1 MKEVLAD
8 FRSLPDGAID
18 TIDDALDLQILSRE
32 DHGTSA
38 IDLASRHWLPQTTG
52 RAPKSKIFQ
61 WLAFGG
67 ERGSRRKCRTGGP
80 LPCLCPRLFPPS
92 SLYLHKYYH
101 CFTTI
106 MTQDQYYVFPTCSAE
121 QLSHPSPPTLGTI
134 GGKALSLY
142 ETSSTFNVPPG
153 FVLSVAFFQP
163 WLDGIKNTDEWK
175 AFVAVCGAGA
185 GAVTKEHCDAI
196 KAKCQ
201 KTLSLDASQEKEL
214 NRAISEA
221 FGPDANTSKNLGIV
235 AVRSSS
241 PEEDLVGL
249 SFAGGYDTTLGVT
262 SDNLQAAIIDSFAS
276 LFDHRIYLYKVQ
288 HDMPTDTPRIAIIVQ
303 RQIASDAA
311 GVGFSINPQ
320 NNCYDEI
327 TIAANFGV
335 GESVVGGIVTPDTY
349 IVGRFDPE
357 NPTIT
362 SKKVAEKSSAIW
374 LDESTG
380 GTSERPNKEPSAQA
394 LKDEQI
400 LEVAKLVAQVED
412 ARGDGNPV
420 DTEWAYCDGKL
431 YLLQARP
438 VTAYIP
444 LFPEMVTE
452 RGAEKKLYIDVMV
465 MTQGFSDPLST
476 LGLDLWSTIL
486 KRIKPTMSTDGP
498 EGLMWNI
505 HGREYMQISNILKTT
520 GGKALIDK
528 AFRTYDK
535 SLDRALSSIDLKD
548 YTPSKMP
555 EGARGTL
562 WKQLKQLWK
571 MAPKMIAGL
580 YKGGEV
586 MNEYIE
592 GTDRIIDR
600 CHSDECSKDEL
611 FADAY
616 EELMADFEE
625 VMPSVG
631 GLMSGL
637 ISRGRLHRMF
647 RKCEGAEDY
656 LISMCMDLKGNPTS
670 EMGHMMVKLAGFAEI
685 QETKSSEEFL
695 KKLEDGKSLS
705 SNFMDLYKNYLKRFG
720 CRGMREIDVATPRTY
735 ENQATLFNTLKQIDV
750 ENNQIINV
758 RQRRD
763 KAYQA
768 LLEMAQEMG
777 KEDAFKHHAEN
788 IQSLLGYREH
798 PKYMLVVM
806 IDRMRRHALNIGKEL
821 VSEDRLDH
829 IEDIFALSIAQIT
842 EAQKDPTLD
851 LRALVHSAMEPVEE
865 VAHIKSWPVMI
876 DSRGKIIRGVRDDKD
891 LEEGTLLGDPISPG
905 IVRGK
910 AKVLKSPYEKPLES
924 GEVLVARHTEP
935 SWTPLFINAAGVV
948 MEVGGPMQHGAI
960 IAREYGI
967 PCVSG
972 LENATQLIKDGDL
985 VEVDGSAGTVKF
997 VVE

>member
-1 MKEVLAD
+1 
-8 FRSLPDGAID
+8 
-18 TIDDALDLQILSRE
+18 
-32 DHGTSA
+32 
-38 IDLASRHWLPQTTG
+38 
-52 RAPKSKIFQ
+52 
-61 WLAFGG
+61 
-67 ERGSRRKCRTGGP
+67 
-80 LPCLCPRLFPPS
+80 
-92 SLYLHKYYH
+92 
-101 CFTTI
+101 

-121 QLSHPSPPTLGTI
+121 QPSHQSPPTLGTI

-142 ETSSTFNVPPG
+142 ETSATFNVPPG

-163 WLDGIKNTDEWK
+163 WLDQIINTEEWK
-175 AFVAVCGAGA
+175 TFTAACGTD
-185 GAVTKEHCDAI
+185 AVTKEHCDAI

-201 KTLSLDASQEKEL
+201 KILSLDSSQEKEL
-214 NRAISEA
+214 NKAISEA
-221 FGPDANTSKNLGIV
+221 FGPDANMTNNLGIV

-241 PEEDLVGL
+241 PEEDLLGL

-262 SDNLQAAIIDSFAS
+262 SDKLQAAIIDSFAS
-276 LFDHRIYLYKVQ
+276 LFDHRIYLYKLQ
-288 HDMPTDTPRIAIIVQ
+288 HDMPTDTPRIAIIIQ

-327 TIAANFGV
+327 TIAANFGL

-349 IVGRFDPE
+349 IVDRFDPDS
-357 NPTIT
+357 PKLL
-362 SKKVAEKSSAIW
+362 SKTVAEKSLAIW

-380 GTSERPNKEPSAQA
+380 GTIEKPNVDPTTQA
-394 LKDEQI
+394 LTEKQI
-400 LEVAKLVAQVED
+400 LDVAQLVAKVED
-412 ARGDGNPV
+412 SRDDGTPV
-420 DTEWAYCDGKL
+420 DIEWAFSDGKL

-444 LFPEMVTE
+444 LFPEMITD
-452 RGAEKKLYIDVMV
+452 RGAEKKLYVDIMV

-486 KRIKPTMSTDGP
+486 KRINPTMSTDGP

-520 GGKALIDK
+520 GGSALIDK

-535 SLDRALSSIDLKD
+535 ALDRALSSIDLKE

-555 EGARGTL
+555 EGAKGTL
-562 WKQLKQLWK
+562 WKQLKQLWR
-571 MAPKMIAGL
+571 MAPKLIAGL
-580 YKGGEV
+580 FQGGKV
-586 MNEYIE
+586 MDEYIE
-592 GTDRIIDR
+592 GTNLIIDR
-600 CHSDECSKDEL
+600 CHADKCSTDEL
-611 FADAY
+611 FAVAY
-616 EELMADFEE
+616 EDLMVDFEE

-631 GLMSGL
+631 GIMSGL

-647 RKCEGAEDY
+647 RNCEGAEDH
-656 LISMCMDLKGNPTS
+656 LISMCMDLTGNPTS
-670 EMGHMMVKLAGFAEI
+670 EMGHMMVRLAGYPEI
-685 QETKSSEEFL
+685 QDTESSEQFL
-695 KKLEDGKSLS
+695 KKLENGS
-705 SNFMDLYKNYLKRFG
+705 SFSSEFMELYNNYLKRFG

-735 ENQATLFNTLKQIDV
+735 ENQVTLFDTLKQIDV
-750 ENNQIINV
+750 ESNQIINV

-768 LLEMAQEMG
+768 LLEMAQDLG

-821 VSEDRLDH
+821 VSEDRLNRV
-829 IEDIFALSIAQIT
+829 EDIFALSIAQIT
-842 EAQKDPTLD
+842 EAQKDSKID
-851 LRALVHSAMEPVEE
+851 LRALVKFNMEPVNK

-876 DSRGKIIRGVRDDKD
+876 DSRGKIIRGVRDDSEVED
-891 LEEGTLLGDPISPG
+891 GTILGDPISPG
-905 IVRGK
+905 TVKGK
-910 AKVLKSPYEKPLES
+910 AKVLKLPYEKPLES
-924 GEVLVARHTEP
+924 GEILVARHTEP

-985 VEVDGSAGTVKF
+985 VEVDGSSGTVKVF
-997 VVE
+997 VEE

>member
-1 MKEVLAD
+1 
-8 FRSLPDGAID
+8 
-18 TIDDALDLQILSRE
+18 
-32 DHGTSA
+32 
-38 IDLASRHWLPQTTG
+38 
-52 RAPKSKIFQ
+52 
-61 WLAFGG
+61 
-67 ERGSRRKCRTGGP
+67 
-80 LPCLCPRLFPPS
+80 
-92 SLYLHKYYH
+92 
-101 CFTTI
+101 
-106 MTQDQYYVFPTCSAE
+106 MTKDQYYVFPTCSAE

-153 FVLSVAFFQP
+153 FVLSVAFFQS
-163 WLDGIKNTDEWK
+163 WLDQIKNTEEWK
-175 AFVAVCGAGA
+175 TFAAACGADN
-185 GAVTKEHCDAI
+185 VTKFTKEHCDAI

-201 KTLSLDASQEKEL
+201 KILSLDASQQQQL
-214 NRAISEA
+214 NQAISEA
-221 FGPDANTSKNLGIV
+221 FGPDANMADHFGIV

-262 SDNLQAAIIDSFAS
+262 FDKLQAAIIDSFAS

-327 TIAANFGV
+327 TIAANFGL

-349 IVGRFDPE
+349 IVDIFDSE
-357 NPTIT
+357 NPTIL
-362 SKKVAEKSSAIW
+362 SKTVSEKSTAVW
-374 LDESTG
+374 LDKSTG
-380 GTSERPNKEPSAQA
+380 GTLEKPSKDPSAQA
-394 LKDEQI
+394 LSDEQL
-400 LEVAKLVAQVED
+400 LEVAQLVTDVECS
-412 ARGDGNPV
+412 RGDGNPV
-420 DTEWAYCDGKL
+420 DTEWAFSDGKL

-444 LFPEMVTE
+444 LFPEMITE
-452 RGAEKKLYIDVMV
+452 RGAEKKLYLDIMV
-465 MTQGFSDPLST
+465 LTQGFSDPLST
-476 LGLDLWSTIL
+476 LGLDLWSTIV
-486 KRIKPTMSTDGP
+486 KRIKPQFGTDGR

-505 HGREYMQISNILKTT
+505 HGREYLQISNILKTT

-535 SLDRALSSIDLKD
+535 SLDRALNSIDLTD

-555 EGARGTL
+555 EGAKGTL
-562 WKQLKQLWK
+562 WKQLKQLWR

-580 YKGGEV
+580 FQGGKV
-586 MNEYIE
+586 MDEYIE
-592 GTDRIIDR
+592 GTNLIIDR
-600 CHSDECSKDEL
+600 CYADGFSTDEL
-611 FADAY
+611 FATAY

-625 VMPSVG
+625 VMPFIG
-631 GLMSGL
+631 GIASGL
-637 ISRGRLHRMF
+637 ISRFRLHRMF
-647 RKCEGAEDY
+647 RNCEGAEDH
-656 LISMCMDLKGNPTS
+656 LISMCMDLTGNPTS
-670 EMGHMMVKLAGFAEI
+670 EMGHMMVKLAAFPEI
-685 QETKSSEEFL
+685 QETNSSEEFL
-695 KKLEDGKSLS
+695 EKLASGSAFS
-705 SNFMDLYKNYLKRFG
+705 SDFIELYQTYLKRFG

-735 ENQATLFNTLKQIDV
+735 ENQAALFDTLKQIDA

-763 KAYQA
+763 EAYQA
-768 LLEMAQEMG
+768 LLKLAQDLG
-777 KEDAFKHHAEN
+777 KENAFKHHAEN

-806 IDRMRRHALNIGKEL
+806 IDRMRRHALKIGKDFVAEN
-821 VSEDRLDH
+821 RLDR
-829 IEDIFALSIAQIT
+829 IEDVFSLSIAQVT
-842 EAQKDPTLD
+842 EAQKSPKLD
-851 LRALVHSAMEPVEE
+851 LRELVRSNMEPVKK

-891 LEEGTLLGDPISPG
+891 VEDGTLLGDPISPG
-905 IVRGK
+905 TVKGK
-910 AKVLKSPYEKPLES
+910 AKVLMSPYEKPLES
-924 GEVLVARHTEP
+924 GEILIARHTEP

-997 VVE
+997 VVEE

>member
-1 MKEVLAD
+1 
-8 FRSLPDGAID
+8 
-18 TIDDALDLQILSRE
+18 
-32 DHGTSA
+32 
-38 IDLASRHWLPQTTG
+38 
-52 RAPKSKIFQ
+52 
-61 WLAFGG
+61 
-67 ERGSRRKCRTGGP
+67 
-80 LPCLCPRLFPPS
+80 
-92 SLYLHKYYH
+92 
-101 CFTTI
+101 

-121 QLSHPSPPTLGTI
+121 QLSHSSPPTLGTI

-142 ETSSTFNVPPG
+142 ETSATFNVPPG

-163 WLDGIKNTDEWK
+163 WLDQIINTEEWK
-175 AFVAVCGAGA
+175 AFTAACGTD
-185 GAVTKEHCDAI
+185 AVTKENCDAI

-201 KTLSLDASQEKEL
+201 KILSLGASQEKEL
-214 NRAISEA
+214 NNAISEA
-221 FGPDANTSKNLGIV
+221 FGPDANMTDHLGIV

-262 SDNLQAAIIDSFAS
+262 SDKLQAAIIDSFSS

-288 HDMPTDTPRIAIIVQ
+288 HDMPTENPRIAIIIQ

-327 TIAANFGV
+327 TIAANLGL

-349 IVGRFDPE
+349 VVDRFDPDRP
-357 NPTIT
+357 NIL
-362 SKKVAEKSSAIW
+362 SKSVAKKTSAIW
-374 LDESTG
+374 LDKTTG
-380 GTSERPNKEPSAQA
+380 GTIEKPNEDPSAQA
-394 LKDEQI
+394 LSDEQI
-400 LEVAKLVAQVED
+400 LDVAQLVAKVED
-412 ARGDGNPV
+412 SRDDGTPV
-420 DTEWAYCDGKL
+420 DTEWAFSDGTL

-444 LFPEMVTE
+444 LFPEMITD
-452 RGAEKKLYIDVMV
+452 RGAEKKLYVDIMV

-486 KRIKPTMSTDGP
+486 KRIKPTMGTDGP

-520 GGKALIDK
+520 GGSALIDK

-535 SLDRALSSIDLKD
+535 ALDRALSSINLND

-555 EGARGTL
+555 EGAKGTL
-562 WKQLKQLWK
+562 WKQLKQLWR

-580 YKGGEV
+580 FQGGKV
-586 MNEYIE
+586 MDEYIQ
-592 GTDRIIDR
+592 GTNLIIDR
-600 CHSDECSKDEL
+600 CHADQCATDEL
-611 FADAY
+611 FAVAY

-647 RKCEGAEDY
+647 RNCEGAEDH
-656 LISMCMDLKGNPTS
+656 LISMCMDLTGNPTS
-670 EMGHMMVKLAGFAEI
+670 EMGHMMVRLAGYPEI
-685 QETKSSEEFL
+685 QDTKSSEQFL
-695 KKLEDGKSLS
+695 QKLENGS
-705 SNFMDLYKNYLKRFG
+705 SFSSEFMKLYNDYLKRFG

-735 ENQATLFNTLKQIDV
+735 EDQATLFDTLKQIDAK
-750 ENNQIINV
+750 NNQIINV

-768 LLEMAQEMG
+768 LLKMAQDMG

-821 VSEDRLDH
+821 VSEDRLNRV
-829 IEDIFALSIAQIT
+829 EDIFALSIAQIT
-842 EAQKDPTLD
+842 EAQRNPKLD
-851 LRALVHSAMEPVEE
+851 LRQLVESNMEPMNK

-876 DSRGKIIRGVRDDKD
+876 DSRGKIIRGLRDDSD
-891 LEEGTLLGDPISPG
+891 VEDGTLLGDPISPG
-905 IVRGK
+905 TVKGK

-924 GEVLVARHTEP
+924 GEILVARHTEP

-985 VEVDGSAGTVKF
+985 VEVDGSAGRVKL
-997 VVE
+997 VVEE

>member
-1 MKEVLAD
+1 
-8 FRSLPDGAID
+8 
-18 TIDDALDLQILSRE
+18 
-32 DHGTSA
+32 
-38 IDLASRHWLPQTTG
+38 
-52 RAPKSKIFQ
+52 
-61 WLAFGG
+61 
-67 ERGSRRKCRTGGP
+67 
-80 LPCLCPRLFPPS
+80 
-92 SLYLHKYYH
+92 
-101 CFTTI
+101 
-106 MTQDQYYVFPTCSAE
+106 MTQYQYYVFPTCSAE

-163 WLDGIKNTDEWK
+163 WLDQIKNTEEWK
-175 AFVAVCGAGA
+175 AFKDACGTD
-185 GAVTKEHCDAI
+185 AVTKEHCDAI

-201 KTLSLDASQEKEL
+201 KILSLDASQEKEL
-214 NRAISEA
+214 NKAISEA
-221 FGPDANTSKNLGIV
+221 FGPDANTADNLGIV

-288 HDMPTDTPRIAIIVQ
+288 HNMAVDTPRIAIVIQ

-327 TIAANFGV
+327 TIAASFGL
-335 GESVVGGIVTPDTY
+335 GESVVSGIITPDTY
-349 IVGRFDPE
+349 VVDRFDLDSPK
-357 NPTIT
+357 IL
-362 SKKVAEKSSAIW
+362 SKSVAEKSAAIW
-374 LDESTG
+374 LDESSG
-380 GTSERPNKEPSAQA
+380 GTLEKANKEPSAQA
-394 LKDEQI
+394 LSDEQI
-400 LEVAKLVAQVED
+400 LEVAKLVADVED
-412 ARGDGNPV
+412 ARDDGTPV

-444 LFPEMVTE
+444 LFPEMITE
-452 RGAEKKLYIDVMV
+452 RGAEKKLYVDIMV

-476 LGLDLWSTIL
+476 LGLDLWSAIL
-486 KRIKPTMSTDGP
+486 KRLKPQFGTDGRD
-498 EGLMWNI
+498 GLMWNI
-505 HGREYMQISNILKTT
+505 HGREYLQISNILKTT
-520 GGKALIDK
+520 GGNALIDK

-548 YTPSKMP
+548 YTPSEMP
-555 EGARGTL
+555 EGAKGTL
-562 WKQLKQLWK
+562 WKQLRQLWR

-580 YKGGEV
+580 FQGGKV

-592 GTDRIIDR
+592 GTNRIIDR
-600 CHSDECSKDEL
+600 CHADECSTDEM
-611 FADAY
+611 FAAAY

-625 VMPSVG
+625 VMLSVG
-631 GLMSGL
+631 GILSGL
-637 ISRGRLHRMF
+637 VSRGRLHRMF
-647 RKCEGAEDY
+647 RNCEGAEDH
-656 LISMCMDLKGNPTS
+656 LISMCMDLTGNPTS
-670 EMGHMMVKLAGFAEI
+670 EMGHMMVRLAGHPEI
-685 QETKSSEEFL
+685 QETESSEQFL
-695 KKLEDGKSLS
+695 EKLENGS
-705 SNFMDLYKNYLKRFG
+705 SFSPEFMKLYNDYLKRFG
-720 CRGMREIDVATPRTY
+720 CRGIREIDVATPRTY
-735 ENQATLFNTLKQIDV
+735 ENQATLFDTLKQIDAK
-750 ENNQIINV
+750 NNQIINV
-758 RQRRD
+758 RRRRD

-768 LLEMAQEMG
+768 LLKMAQDMG
-777 KEDAFKHHAEN
+777 KEKAFKHHAEN

-806 IDRMRRHALNIGKEL
+806 IDRMRRHALNIGKEF
-821 VSEDRLDH
+821 VAGNRLDR
-829 IEDIFALSIAQIT
+829 IEDIFALSIEQIT
-842 EAQKDPTLD
+842 EAQKNPKLD
-851 LRALVHSAMEPVEE
+851 LCELVQSNMEPVKK

-891 LEEGTLLGDPISPG
+891 VEDGTLLGDPISPG
-905 IVRGK
+905 TIRGK

-924 GEVLVARHTEP
+924 GEILVARHTEP

-972 LENATQLIKDGDL
+972 LENATRLIKDGDF
-985 VEVDGSAGTVKF
+985 VEVDGSSGTVKF